1 MVASDAVP
9 FDLSVYPTSWYDENE
24 MISTTQA
31 QGLETTLATATS
43 LTPRPQP
50 ARLGR
55 YWGLALF
62 VSDLVVTYLAA
73 TVAATFTRTPLAL
86 LGNQQQAV
94 QAVLF
99 GVLLWL
105 MLFERIGMY
114 RRTFSV
120 NARDEVYAAL
130 AASTMGVLPTLT
142 IFLLLP
148 SLLPFRHL
156 LVATTALAVVFIS
169 GTRFFAYAAKA
180 RMAPARGRRI
190 AVVGTPERVAAVPQD
205 LSLTKADTVLRL
217 AIDDF
222 DDEVAS
228 TGGDV
233 AKLDWL
239 EYALEHGCTEL
250 IVTEALPP
258 EMMPAL
264 LRTTEA
270 RGIRLAFAPMRIRP
284 HACDFQVRRDGG
296 LALLYPQSLAICTPG
311 AELLRRF
318 FDLAIALPALLL
330 LAPLLAAIAA
340 GVALD
345 IGAPIFYRQTRVG
358 KHGRHFRMIKFRT
371 MPVDAEKQTGPIWA
385 RAGEPRVT
393 GFGRFLRR
401 LSLDELPQLLN
412 VVRGDMSIV
421 GPRPERP
428 FYVEQFR
435 KMLPRYEE
443 RHLVRPGV
451 TGWSHIHMR
460 RNVDT
465 SAIGERL
472 SYDLFYLEHWSV
484 FMDVF
489 IICKTAFE
497 FLFHSAV

>member
-1 MVASDAVP
+1 M
-9 FDLSVYPTSWYDENE
+9 TT
-24 MISTTQA
+24 TTQT
-31 QGLETTLATATS
+31 GLETSLGTAAR

-50 ARLGR
+50 ARFGR
-55 YWGLALF
+55 YWGLVLF
-62 VSDLVVTYLAA
+62 VSDLIVTYVAA
-73 TVAATFTRTPLAL
+73 LVAATFTRTPLAL
-86 LGNQQQAV
+86 LGREEGALQAV
-94 QAVLF
+94 VF
-99 GVLLWL
+99 GVLLWI

-114 RRTFSV
+114 RRSFAV

-130 AASTMGVLPTLT
+130 AASTMGVLPTLA

-148 SLLPFRHL
+148 SLLPYRHL
-156 LVATTALAVVFIS
+156 LIGTTLLAVLFVS
-169 GTRFFAYAAKA
+169 ATRFVAYAVKA
-180 RMAPARGRRI
+180 RVAPARGRRI
-190 AVVGTPERVAAVPQD
+190 AVVGTPDRVAAVPQD
-205 LSLTKADTVLRL
+205 LSLTKADDILRL
-217 AIDDF
+217 PIDDF

-228 TGGDV
+228 SGGDV
-233 AKLDWL
+233 TKLDWL
-239 EYALEHGCTEL
+239 ELALEHGCTEL

-264 LRTTEA
+264 LRMTEA
-270 RGIRLAFAPMRIRP
+270 RGLRLAFAPMRIRP

-311 AELLRRF
+311 AELLRRMT
-318 FDLAIALPALLL
+318 DLAIALPAIFLLS
-330 LAPLLAAIAA
+330 PLMAAIAA

-345 IGAPIFYRQTRVG
+345 LGAPIFYLQTRVG
-358 KHGRHFRMIKFRT
+358 KHGRPFRMIKFRT
-371 MPVDAEKQTGPIWA
+371 MPLDAEAGTGPIWA
-385 RAGEPRVT
+385 RTGEARVT
-393 GFGRFLRR
+393 RFGRFLRR
-401 LSLDELPQLLN
+401 MSFDEFPQLFN

-435 KMLPRYEE
+435 KMLPRYDE
-443 RHLVRPGV
+443 RHLVCPGV
-451 TGWSHIHMR
+451 TGWSHIHMH

-484 FMDVF
+484 FMDIF
-489 IICKTAFE
+489 IVCKTAFE

>member
-1 MVASDAVP
+1 MTT
-9 FDLSVYPTSWYDENE
+9 TSQTGLDT
-24 MISTTQA
+24 SLGTAA
-31 QGLETTLATATS
+31 Q

-50 ARLGR
+50 ARFGR
-55 YWGLALF
+55 YWGLVLF
-62 VSDLVVTYLAA
+62 VSDLIVTYVAA
-73 TVAATFTRTPLAL
+73 LLAATFTRTPLAL
-86 LGNQQQAV
+86 LAREEGTLQAV
-94 QAVLF
+94 VF
-99 GVLLWL
+99 GVLLWI

-114 RRTFSV
+114 RRSFAV

-130 AASTMGVLPTLT
+130 AASTMGVLPTLA

-148 SLLPFRHL
+148 SLLPYRHL
-156 LVATTALAVVFIS
+156 LVGTTFLAVVFVS
-169 GTRFFAYAAKA
+169 ATRFMAYAAKA
-180 RMAPARGRRI
+180 RVAPARGRRI

-205 LSLTKADTVLRL
+205 LSLTKADNVVRL
-217 AIDDF
+217 GIDDF

-228 TGGDV
+228 SGGDV
-233 AKLDWL
+233 TKLDWL
-239 EYALEHGCTEL
+239 EFALEHGCTEL

-258 EMMPAL
+258 EIMPAL

-270 RGIRLAFAPMRIRP
+270 RGLRLAFAPMRIRP

-311 AELLRRF
+311 AELLRRTI
-318 FDLAIALPALLL
+318 DLGIALPALLL
-330 LAPLLAAIAA
+330 LSPLMAAIAA

-345 IGAPIFYRQTRVG
+345 LGAPIFYLQTRVG
-358 KHGRHFRMIKFRT
+358 KLGRPFRMIKFRT
-371 MPVDAEKQTGPIWA
+371 MPLDAEATTGPIWA
-385 RAGEPRVT
+385 RAGEPRVSRY
-393 GFGRFLRR
+393 GRFLRR
-401 LSLDELPQLLN
+401 MSLDELPQLFN

-435 KMLPRYEE
+435 KMLPRYDE

-451 TGWSHIHMR
+451 TGWSHIHMH

-484 FMDVF
+484 FMDIF
-489 IICKTAFE
+489 IVCKTAFE